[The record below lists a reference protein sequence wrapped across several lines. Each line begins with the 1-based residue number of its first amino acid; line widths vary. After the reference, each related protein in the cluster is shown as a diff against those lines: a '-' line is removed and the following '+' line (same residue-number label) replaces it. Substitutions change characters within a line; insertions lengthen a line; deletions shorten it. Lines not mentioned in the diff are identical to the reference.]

1 MENPDLLALAGT
13 GKSGWRDR
21 SRRNDDGRGG
31 GAVRLFCFGLG
42 YCARRIIAR
51 GESLEAS
58 GTTRGAEAATA
69 LRRDGVAA
77 FAFDGER
84 SEEALLCALARAQV
98 LLVSAPP
105 GGGGDPA
112 LAHFQHEIAAAPDLE
127 RVVYLSSVG
136 VYGDRGG
143 AWVDEASPPS
153 PGSPRAR
160 WRLDAEGQWRGL
172 GAARGVPVDILRL
185 AGIYGPGRNA
195 LVKLGAGEARRVV
208 KPGQV
213 FNRIHVDDVAAVA
226 VRLIEAGGP
235 GEIWNVADEEPAPP
249 QDVVAFAAS
258 LLGMAPPPEEALET
272 APLSPMARSFYD
284 DNRRVSVEKLRR
296 KLGYRWLYPTYR
308 EGLRALAAAGE
319 GRESENRA

>member
-1 MENPDLLALAGT
+1 
-13 GKSGWRDR
+13 
-21 SRRNDDGRGG
+21 
-31 GAVRLFCFGLG
+31 VRLFCFGLG
-42 YCARRIIAR
+42 YSARRIIAR
-51 GESLEAS
+51 GQSLEAS
-58 GTTRGAEAATA
+58 GTTRGDEAAAA
-69 LRRDGVAA
+69 LRRDGIAG
-77 FAFDGER
+77 FAFEGER
-84 SEEALLCALARAQV
+84 SEEALLYALARAQV

-112 LAHFQHEIAAAPDLE
+112 LAHFSREIAAAPDLE

-143 AWVDEASPPS
+143 AWVDETSPPS
-153 PGSPRAR
+153 PDSPRAR
-160 WRLDAEGQWRGL
+160 WRLQAEDQWRGF

-195 LVKLGAGEARRVV
+195 LVKLRAGEARRVV

-213 FNRIHVDDVAAVA
+213 FNRIHVDDVAGVA
-226 VRLIEAGGP
+226 LRLIEAGGP

-249 QDVVAFAAS
+249 QDVVVFAAS

-296 KLGYRWLYPTYR
+296 ELGYRWLYSTYR